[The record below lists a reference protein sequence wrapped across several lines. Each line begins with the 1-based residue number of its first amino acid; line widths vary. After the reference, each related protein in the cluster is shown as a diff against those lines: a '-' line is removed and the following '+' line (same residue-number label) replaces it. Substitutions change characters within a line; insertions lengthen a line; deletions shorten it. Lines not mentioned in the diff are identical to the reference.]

1 MMKGVN
7 FTFTATNKAAP
18 AMASFQN
25 GLRAV
30 QQQTQAARVVNGG
43 WMKSMD
49 SNRRTIQQIG
59 MQISDFAI
67 QVGGGQ
73 SAMLA
78 FTQQAPQM
86 LQFFGAVGAAA
97 AGFISVFGTMQLVM
111 MRSGMAMNQLTA
123 IFGVLENDFKAL
135 ASVAIWFKN
144 TFIDPINLIVNN
156 LDVLLIALGGFAA
169 YFGTKWVLSMIFASK
184 VVRVFNL
191 ALAMSGTIATAQASV
206 FSIMSAHVMVASTSM
221 ATYRAAVISAAAA
234 SMIFIRGIFTINAVL
249 WALRTVLLID
259 VIGAMSRMVATA
271 VVAFGT
277 VAAQA
282 YVMVNVLIGQG
293 VMAFVAMSSAAI
305 TSAASLSTFSAA
317 AVLTSVRTALVTA
330 AAVALRVAFLTLNV
344 ITTAAALAQVGF
356 SIAMGVA
363 RAATIAFVFALRAVS
378 AAIIATGIGAM
389 IIAAAW
395 LIERLMTLRE
405 KTGSWAEVLKL
416 LGDVAKGVWIGI
428 YESAGAIAPGL
439 ASVWELVKAGF
450 FSLMEILT
458 HAWGTFLATIGGSIM
473 GWAPETSRSLMEAAT
488 NAMGASIEAA
498 DKSTAALNASS
509 AKMAEAASVV
519 TKAWAPAAAALQKI
533 KDILGTDTQ
542 VNVADWFVGAKE
554 GADGANGAAK
564 ELEKLA
570 KQLEDVKKLFGET
583 MGQFQALGPL
593 GALSISHLNDMW
605 AKFVQDMKTTNNPA
619 GVMDQFKAALGEAA
633 QQAEQL
639 YDTVKSPLEDMF
651 MNIVDGTENVKD
663 AFKKMASS
671 VIKELFRILVV
682 NQMVNSILG
691 FFGIRNP
698 ATAVAMSTPSLPSFE
713 GGGSTGY
720 GARAG
725 GLDGKGGF
733 AAVLHPNETV
743 VDHTQGGAAGVAI
756 TQNIT
761 FGSGVTRAE
770 VQTMIPKIIEATKS
784 AVLDARKRGGK
795 FGGAFA

>member
-49 SNRRTIQQIG
+49 SNRRTIQQFG

-67 QVGGGQ
+67 QIGGGQ

-78 FTQQAPQM
+78 FVQQAPQM
-86 LQFFGAVGAAA
+86 LQFFGAGGAAA
-97 AGFISVFGTMQLVM
+97 AGFIAVFGTMALIM
-111 MRSGMAMNQLTA
+111 MKSGVAMNELTP
-123 IFGVLENDFKAL
+123 ILGVLQNDFKTL
-135 ASVAIWFKN
+135 ASVVIWLKD
-144 TFIDPINLIVNN
+144 TFIDSMNLIVNN
-156 LDVLLIALGGFAA
+156 LDTVLIAAGGFAM
-169 YFGTKWVLSMIFASK
+169 YFGGPWLLSI
-184 VVRVFNL
+184 L
-191 ALAMSGTIATAQASV
+191 AG
-206 FSIMSAHVMVASTSM
+206 
-221 ATYRAAVISAAAA
+221 SAA
-234 SMIFIRGIFTINAVL
+234 MT
-249 WALRTVLLID
+249 ALRGVL
-259 VIGAMSRMVATA
+259 MATA
-271 VVAFGT
+271 VSFQLG
-277 VAAQA
+277 
-282 YVMVNVLIGQG
+282 G
-293 VMAFVAMSSAAI
+293 VG
-305 TSAASLSTFSAA
+305 A
-317 AVLTSVRTALVTA
+317 AVMTLATSTLT
-330 AAVALRVAFLTLNV
+330 
-344 ITTAAALAQVGF
+344 
-356 SIAMGVA
+356 
-363 RAATIAFVFALRAVS
+363 
-378 AAIIATGIGAM
+378 GAM
-389 IIAAAW
+389 NLLRIALMRLGIPALIIAAAW

-416 LGDVAKGVWIGI
+416 LGDVAKGVWTGI
-428 YESAGAIAPGL
+428 IDSAGAIAPGL
-439 ASVWELVKAGF
+439 ASVWEWVKSDFYAMVSDMIFAWSNLLTSMGNSVEKTMPGLANSLWEAGGEAMK
-450 FSLMEILT
+450 SSEQ
-458 HAWGTFLATIGGSIM
+458 
-473 GWAPETSRSLMEAAT
+473 WAEAM
-488 NAMGASIEAA
+488 NEASAA
-498 DKSTAALNASS
+498 S
-509 AKMAEAASVV
+509 AKYAQDASKIV
-519 TKAWAPAAAALQKI
+519 TDAWAPAAAALQKI

-542 VNVADWFVGAKE
+542 IDVRDWFGGSK
-554 GADGANGAAK
+554 DGKDGAAK
-564 ELEKLA
+564 ELKKLA

-593 GALSISHLNDMW
+593 GALGVAHLNDMW

-633 QQAEQL
+633 QQAKQL
-639 YDTVKSPLEDMF
+639 YDAVKSPMEDMF

-743 VDHTQGGAAGVAI
+743 VDHTRGGAAGVAI

-770 VQTMIPKIIEATKS
+770 VQTMIPKIVEATKA